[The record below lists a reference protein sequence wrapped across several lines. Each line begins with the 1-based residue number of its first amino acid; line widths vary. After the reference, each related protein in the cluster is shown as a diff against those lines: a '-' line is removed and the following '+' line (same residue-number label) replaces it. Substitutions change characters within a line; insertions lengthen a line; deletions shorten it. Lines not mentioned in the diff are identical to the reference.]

1 MDSGIFFDAEGIAME
16 PNRNAFIVGLLVLL
30 LVGGAVGVG
39 LWLSRAGREEE
50 PERYAVYF
58 VKQSL
63 SGLDAGASVTMLG
76 ITVGRVDE
84 VSIDPADFTRVR
96 VSVALRPGTPVT
108 ESTTALVQR
117 NLLTGLATVDL
128 AGSSPES
135 PRIHGKRERVH
146 SLPEIREGVPQLVQ
160 LQRTVPVIL
169 DHTDKL
175 LTNASEILNNENR
188 EKVARI
194 IANVETISSALSE
207 TTVQLREGASHLSA
221 VISGFV
227 GQLDSRTEKIA
238 DSFSRTSGEMSRQVG
253 TVSSALHDALRA
265 VTRLVEELEH
275 PRRLLLGP
283 SQKDLGPGEAAPQ

>member
-1 MDSGIFFDAEGIAME
+1 ME
-16 PNRNAFIVGLLVLL
+16 PNKNAFLVGLLVLL
-30 LVGGAVGVG
+30 LVGSAVGAG

-63 SGLDAGASVTMLG
+63 AGLEAGASVTMLG
-76 ITVGRVDE
+76 ITVGQIDE

-96 VSVALRPGTPVT
+96 VALALRPGTPVT

-135 PRIHGKRERVH
+135 PRVQGKRERTDT
-146 SLPEIREGVPQLVQ
+146 LPQIREGVPQLVQ

-169 DHTDKL
+169 EHTDKL
-175 LTNASEILNNENR
+175 LTNAGELLNNDNR

-207 TTVQLREGASHLSA
+207 TTVQLREGASQLSG

-227 GQLDSRTEKIA
+227 DQLDSRTAKIA
-238 DSFSRTSGEMSRQVG
+238 ESFTRTSGEMSRQVG
-253 TVSSALHDALRA
+253 TVSSSLHDTLRA

-275 PRRLLLGP
+275 PRRILLGP
-283 SQKDLGPGEAAPQ
+283 SKQDLGPGEAAPK

>member
-1 MDSGIFFDAEGIAME
+1 ME
-16 PNRNAFIVGLLVLL
+16 PNKNAFLVGLLVLV
-30 LVGGAVGVG
+30 LVGSAVGAG

-63 SGLDAGASVTMLG
+63 AGLESGASVTMLG
-76 ITVGRVDE
+76 ITVGQVDE

-96 VSVALRPGTPVT
+96 VAIALRPGTPVT

-128 AGSSPES
+128 AGTSPES
-135 PRIHGKRERVH
+135 PRIHGKRERADA
-146 SLPEIREGVPQLVQ
+146 LPHIREGVPQLVQ

-169 DHTDKL
+169 EHTDKL
-175 LTNASEILNNENR
+175 LTNAGELLNDENR

-194 IANVETISSALSE
+194 IANVEAISSGLSD
-207 TTVQLREGASHLSA
+207 TTKQLHEGANQLSA
-221 VISGFV
+221 IISGFV
-227 GQLDSRTEKIA
+227 AQLDSRTAKIA
-238 DSFSRTSGEMSRQVG
+238 DSFTKTSGEMSRQAG
-253 TVSSALHDALRA
+253 TVSNALHDTLRA

-283 SQKDLGPGEAAPQ
+283 SKQDLGPGEAAPK